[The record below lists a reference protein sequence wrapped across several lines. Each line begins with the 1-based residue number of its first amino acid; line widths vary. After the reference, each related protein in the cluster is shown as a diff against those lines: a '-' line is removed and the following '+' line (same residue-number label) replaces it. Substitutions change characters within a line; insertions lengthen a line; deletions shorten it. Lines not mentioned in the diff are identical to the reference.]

1 MSDDSTVKNTDKTVT
16 EPVTAPQDAAENT
29 VGKESGGRRFWKGFN
44 KTTKNILLG
53 TLAVIGVAAL
63 VVVAPKVLLIGA
75 RLLLPLLVLGAA
87 ATGVVT
93 IGRALFS
100 NKNKPAQD
108 VKIDDSRIQ
117 STRSAPDQS
126 PKPSVSPKN
135 GFNAGAQN
143 DAEQT
148 VTTAENNNE
157 KQPAARKT
165 VQNKL
170 QK

>member
-1 MSDDSTVKNTDKTVT
+1 MSDNNAVKNTEQTAT
-16 EPVTAPQDAAENT
+16 EPATENNA
-29 VGKESGGRRFWKGFN
+29 GKESGGRRFWKTFN
-44 KTTKNILLG
+44 KTTKTVLLG
-53 TLAVIGVAAL
+53 AAAVIGLAAL

-100 NKNKPAQD
+100 GKGKQAQD
-108 VKIDDSRIQ
+108 AKIDESRIQ
-117 STRSAPDQS
+117 STRPAPDQS

-143 DAEQT
+143 DADQT
-148 VTTAENNNE
+148 VTAAENNNE
-157 KQPAARKT
+157 QQPTTRKT
-165 VQNKL
+165 AQSTLK
-170 QK
+170 K